1 MITACELGV
10 GVGLVVGGGVG
21 VGVVV
26 GGGGGGGGGLV
37 FPPCF
42 ARTALE
48 KLKANS
54 NISSCFNVFMMNYL
68 FVMVVVLIDRLT

>member
-21 VGVVV
+21 VVV
-26 GGGGGGGGGLV
+26 GGGGGGGLV